1 MSLARWKHSSHG
13 GSQSS
18 TQAGTGN
25 KGEMT
30 RVCSSIPF
38 YFMIYSHIKYTLRLR
53 VLGCNPDMGM
63 RARDVTVS
71 ADARIETPVGNMS
84 D

>member
-1 MSLARWKHSSHG
+1 
-13 GSQSS
+13 
-18 TQAGTGN
+18 
-25 KGEMT
+25 MT
-30 RVCSSIPF
+30 RVCSGIPF

-63 RARDVTVS
+63 SARDVTVS

>member
-1 MSLARWKHSSHG
+1 
-13 GSQSS
+13 
-18 TQAGTGN
+18 
-25 KGEMT
+25 MT
-30 RVCSSIPF
+30 RVCSGIPF

-53 VLGCNPDMGM
+53 VLGCYPDMGM

-71 ADARIETPVGNMS
+71 VDARIETPVGNIS